1 MSLAVVLRLKCLA
14 TEECK
19 LFVAN
24 NFQVNIEETAIVV
37 DASTTLYSTT

>member
-1 MSLAVVLRLKCLA
+1 MSLAVVLQLKCLA

-24 NFQVNIEETAIVV
+24 NFQVNIEETAIFVE
-37 DASTTLYSTT
+37 AATTLFSTT